1 MEDKE
6 LKEEFFEEKKSKKKN
21 KNKKDKDEKSMFQKV
36 MNVILWLVLIVW
48 MLICIVDFIKTQRVE
63 KPIFCLKEETTK
75 YEDGSVYSCT
85 GLGYKI
91 YHYDR
96 TSFSGVEYGPFWSK
110 DRSATLDE
118 EE

>member
-1 MEDKE
+1 MEEDEK
-6 LKEEFFEEKKSKKKN
+6 LKEEFFEEKKPKKKKSKK
-21 KNKKDKDEKSMFQKV
+21 EESMFQKV
-36 MNVILWLVLIVW
+36 MNIILWIVLIVW
-48 MLICIVDFIKTQRVE
+48 MLVCIIDFIKTQRVE

-96 TSFSGVEYGPFWSK
+96 TILNGVEYGPFWSK
-110 DRSATLDE
+110 DRSKELDE